1 MPKSF
6 AKKNKEIR
14 QEALREELKAREY
27 LRQLQDIDDTIRKN
41 WESMETAQVSALR
54 LRADINFKRLDKVL
68 PNLTSVEMTADIT
81 VTNERELTEEELLS
95 IAAGSG
101 TGDSKQKSGKGKSSS
116 VH

>member
-27 LRQLQDIDDTIRKN
+27 LRQLQDIDETLKKN
-41 WESMETAQVSALR
+41 YKDITPAEVSALR

-68 PNLTSVEMTADIT
+68 PNLSSVEMTADIT
-81 VTNERELTEEELLS
+81 VNNERELSEAELLN
-95 IAAGSG
+95 IAASGS
-101 TGDSKQKSGKGKSSS
+101 TGDSEQKGSESKSSS